1 MDAAAVIAEFAKRP
15 VDAVRAFPELTG
27 EQLNAHPGGHPN
39 SIAWLL
45 WHSGR
50 QVDSQLAELTGEGQL
65 WFRAGFRERFG
76 LGPAGDHDG
85 IGHSEQQARAI
96 VVKDWTLLCDYLEAM
111 LEAVVEYWRSLSE
124 AELAEIIDVSY
135 TPHVSRG
142 VRLVSLIDDCQQH
155 VGTANHI
162 AGALLGTPAGIF

>member
-1 MDAAAVIAEFAKRP
+1 MDAAAVIAEFAQRP
-15 VDAVRAFPELTG
+15 VDAVRAFPALTG
-27 EQLNAHPGGHPN
+27 EQLNAHPGEHPN

-50 QVDSQLAELTGEGQL
+50 QVDSQLAELTGKDQL
-65 WFRAGFRERFG
+65 WFREGFRERFG

-85 IGHSEQQARAI
+85 IGHSKQQARAI
-96 VVKDWTLLCDYLEAM
+96 VVTEWALLCDYLEAT
-111 LEAVVEYWRSLSE
+111 LGAVVTYWRSLSE

-142 VRLVSLIDDCQQH
+142 VRLISLIDDCQQH

-162 AGALLGTPAGIF
+162 AGALLGKPAGIF

>member
-1 MDAAAVIAEFAKRP
+1 MDAAAVIAEFAARP

-50 QVDSQLAELTGEGQL
+50 QVDSQLAELTGDKQL
-65 WFRAGFRERFG
+65 WCRAGFKERFG

-85 IGHSEQQARAI
+85 ISHSEQQARAI
-96 VVKDWTLLCDYLEAM
+96 VVEDWALLCDYLEAT
-111 LEAVVEYWRSLSE
+111 LQAVVEYWRSLSE

-162 AGALLGTPAGIF
+162 AGALLGAPAGIF